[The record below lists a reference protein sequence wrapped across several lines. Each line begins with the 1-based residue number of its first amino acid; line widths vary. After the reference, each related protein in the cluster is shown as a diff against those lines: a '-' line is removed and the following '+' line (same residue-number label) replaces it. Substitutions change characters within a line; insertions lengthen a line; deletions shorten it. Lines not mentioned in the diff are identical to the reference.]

1 MEALKKVW
9 LNLTS
14 LERLLLNFRA
24 ISNKVIVTKIKFPW
38 LCLKMYSSYRHVKVP
53 FRQVLILDSALTV
66 QKELESAKI
75 GFVICG
81 GTLLGAV
88 RQGALAGRPADFD
101 LAIKETDLEKLL
113 LLKPNFEKFR
123 LRLINHEVSSPRN
136 KTRFGGIT
144 IMPNSFH
151 KFYALRCQIHISIY
165 ELRDGAWHYRR
176 WRQDPTNPDR
186 KERQATL
193 DFPSSLTGL
202 TATVFGYKF
211 PIPNNYEQNLITIY
225 GQGWRT
231 PNSKQYSWRTP
242 AINKSSVA

>member
-1 MEALKKVW
+1 MKFINKVW
-9 LNLTS
+9 SNIIS
-14 LERLLLNFRA
+14 FERLRRNFL
-24 ISNKVIVTKIKFPW
+24 SMTTELIVTKIKIPW
-38 LCLKMYSSYRHVKVP
+38 LCLKSYPRYRHLRVP
-53 FRQVLILDSALTV
+53 LRQVLILDSALTV
-66 QKELESAKI
+66 QKELESANI

-88 RQGALAGRPADFD
+88 RQGAFAGRPGDFD
-101 LAIKETDLEKLL
+101 LAIRENDVEKLMML
-113 LLKPNFEKFR
+113 EPDFEKYH
-123 LRLINHEVSSPRN
+123 LSVLDHKVSSPTN
-136 KTRFGGIT
+136 QVRFGGIT
-144 IMPNSFH
+144 IMPRSFG
-151 KFYALRCQIHISIY
+151 KIYANKCQIHIHIY
-165 ELRDGAWHYRR
+165 EFIDGVWRWQR

-211 PIPNNYEQNLITIY
+211 PIPNNYEQNLITLY